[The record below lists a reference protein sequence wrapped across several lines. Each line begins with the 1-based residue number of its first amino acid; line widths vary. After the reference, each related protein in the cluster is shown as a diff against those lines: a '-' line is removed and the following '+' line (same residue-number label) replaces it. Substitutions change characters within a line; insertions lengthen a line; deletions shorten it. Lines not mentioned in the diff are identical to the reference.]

1 MPPRVPEN
9 PRTPKPQNPMCLQR
23 NRENGYV
30 DKSADCLGLYASK
43 ITCLKRASN
52 LLNLFKMLRV
62 GLSPSARRSLVEERL
77 LEVLV
82 SLGAQALD

>member
-1 MPPRVPEN
+1 MRS
-9 PRTPKPQNPMCLQR
+9 LF
-23 NRENGYV
+23 
-30 DKSADCLGLYASK
+30 CLGFLASK